1 MKSSFGIWRYP
12 QKLVQVLFLQRLFW
26 KRKRVKLES
35 IKDTDLTSDGRCNPR
50 YALSRV
56 FIRTYPQPWWV
67 EQCDLISAV
76 GKSNPKCVC
85 IQGPSTTT
93 GPQGPLFFLQHL
105 SIYLIKTQVQLDLF
119 GNIDI
124 NFLKKICL
132 ETWIAV

>member
-1 MKSSFGIWRYP
+1 MICYFTQYF
-12 QKLVQVLFLQRLFW
+12 LLFFFFFL
-26 KRKRVKLES
+26 KRVLVKSRS
-35 IKDTDLTSDGRCNPR
+35 IKDTDLTPGGRCSPR
-50 YALSRV
+50 QTLSQI
-56 FIRTYPQPWWV
+56 FIRTYPQPWWAR
-67 EQCDLISAV
+67 QCDLVSAV
-76 GKSNPKCVC
+76 AGSNPKCVC